1 MNKLIKGAVTGAA
14 GIALLL
20 GGAGSFAAWNS
31 SATVL
36 PGTGTT
42 VKTGTLS
49 VTAPGTKGTWT
60 SLATHQTIDPATYQV
75 VPGETI
81 EYQQPVTLTAAG
93 GALTA
98 TLGFTNPT
106 LKNGT
111 AVDANFSATTKI
123 TSTLPDGV
131 TDNGDKTYTIKP
143 SAATAAGTPLTIA
156 LDITFSADATAD
168 QLQTINLTDTTLTVS
183 ETTPASA
190 K

>member
-31 SATVL
+31 SASVL
-36 PGTGTT
+36 PGAGTAIH
-42 VKTGTLS
+42 TGTLS
-49 VTAPGTKGTWT
+49 VSAPSDKGTWT
-60 SLATHQTIDPATYQV
+60 SLTTKKTIDPATYQV

-81 EYQQPVTLTAAG
+81 EYTQTVTLTASG
-93 GALTA
+93 DALTA
-98 TLGFTNPT
+98 SLGFTNPT

-111 AVDANFSATTKI
+111 AVDESFSAATKI
-123 TSTLPDGV
+123 VGALPDGV
-131 TDNGDKTYTIKP
+131 VDNGDKTYTIKP

-156 LDITFSADATAD
+156 LDITFSGNATGD
-168 QLQTINLTDTTLTVS
+168 QLQTISLTDTTLTVS
-183 ETTPASA
+183 ETAPASA

>member
-1 MNKLIKGAVTGAA
+1 MNKLIRGAVTGAA

-20 GGAGSFAAWNS
+20 GGAGSFAAWNN

-36 PGTGTT
+36 AGGGA
-42 VKTGTLS
+42 KISTGTLS
-49 VTAPGTKGTWT
+49 VTADPTKGTWK
-60 SLATHQTIDPATYQV
+60 SLSTGTIDPATYQV

-81 EYQQPVTLTAAG
+81 EYSQPVVLTAAG
-93 GALTA
+93 AAMTA

-106 LKNGT
+106 LSNKGVADGNFT
-111 AVDANFSATTKI
+111 AVTKI
-123 TSTLPDGV
+123 ASTLPAGIV
-131 TDNGDKTYTIKP
+131 DNGDKTYTITP
-143 SAATAAGTPLTIA
+143 TAATAAGTTLTVV
-156 LDITFSADATAD
+156 LDITFNANATGD